1 MHYYVILKNV
11 SCNEFLMFVDD
22 EYLANRL
29 IESIELLETALLRRQ
44 QQQQQES
51 NEVMMAPQQASSS
64 SASDTGEVTTIPFE
78 LQQHLSNINRMKQ
91 VLNEQLRNGQNDDE
105 TQRLFAFL
113 ADRIENLRRNFLR
126 RNAAGIRKRNYNLDH
141 LARMNFR
148 RSFRASSALNDRHI
162 LGGL

>member
-1 MHYYVILKNV
+1 M
-11 SCNEFLMFVDD
+11 FLDD

-44 QQQQQES
+44 QQQES
-51 NEVMMAPQQASSS
+51 NEVMMTPQQASSSS